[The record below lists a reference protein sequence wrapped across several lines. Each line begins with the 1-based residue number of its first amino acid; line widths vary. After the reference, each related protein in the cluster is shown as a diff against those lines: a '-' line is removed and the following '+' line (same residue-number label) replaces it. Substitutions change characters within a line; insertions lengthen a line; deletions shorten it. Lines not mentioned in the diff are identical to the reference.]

1 MHPAPQLAVK
11 VVCTEAA
18 ALFEL
23 GLPQRAVRQVFPD
36 GTVRFT
42 PDQSGEQ
49 AAEALLALGRP
60 VDALRVLEPAQT
72 VEAPDQ
78 AEEWRRTLLRGRAYG
93 MLLQTGK
100 ATRVLERGLAASLG
114 GMERALLTNELAVL
128 NLRYTG
134 DLDQAQYYLR
144 DAERNRV
151 PPGSAAWLEVQLTAM
166 VLQIRLARPQAAL
179 DTLNTV
185 FSQLR
190 QAGARQRS
198 VIRAAIRGLAIT
210 ITGAQEQIAQ
220 VLLGGLG
227 AVHFLRT
234 PLGLLGDLR
243 DCPVI
248 GDPTAGEALYQLVI
262 RPPRET
268 RESEPADPMDRAW
281 ADLVAAEIYRL
292 LGLPGDAQATLDSAV
307 RTLASADPLIW
318 LEWIRASNRIGPP
331 SADEAQPPPDLLAR
345 YRAYPALSA
354 AYLIELTERRRSID
368 PSSLSLQRLSDV
380 TGLLARAEVSD
391 VTGLLAGRRIASFPG
406 GRGWMSSSIT

>member
-1 MHPAPQLAVK
+1 M
-11 VVCTEAA
+11 
-18 ALFEL
+18 
-23 GLPQRAVRQVFPD
+23 
-36 GTVRFT
+36 
-42 PDQSGEQ
+42 
-49 AAEALLALGRP
+49 
-60 VDALRVLEPAQT
+60 EPAQA
-72 VEAPDQ
+72 EAPAQ
-78 AEEWRRTLLRGRAYG
+78 PGEWRRTLLRGRAYG

-166 VLQIRLARPQAAL
+166 ELQIRLARPQAAL

-198 VIRAAIRGLAIT
+198 VIRAAIRQGLAIT

-248 GDPTAGEALYQLVI
+248 GDPTVGEALYQLVI
-262 RPPRET
+262 RPPREI
-268 RESEPADPMDRAW
+268 RESEPADPLDRAW

-292 LGLPGDAQATLDSAV
+292 LGLPGDAQATLDGAV

-331 SADEAQPPPDLLAR
+331 SADETEPPPDLLAR
-345 YRAYPALSA
+345 YRAYPVLSA

-380 TGLLARAEVSD
+380 TGLLARAEVGD
-391 VTGLLAGRRIASFPG
+391 VTGLLATAEDRKLPWRARLDALVDGLTEGPAAAPPAASACAVRNRLRRRRRPAVTRSRCRSARAICPG
-406 GRGWMSSSIT
+406 LIRSATSA